1 MARHNNNSGTR
12 FPVTIQVAQSYARLL
27 QIIGLA
33 GVYFIAG
40 KLSYFLAISPEYAS
54 VIWPPSGIALAG
66 VLIYGYRVW
75 PGILLGVL
83 LINGL
88 VPEETRS
95 ISDNLV
101 SVGIT
106 LVIGIGASLQAM
118 LGTYLVRRYAGF
130 PNGLTREK
138 DILWFLFY
146 GGLLSALVNSTLSVA
161 TFVATGRT
169 SAESFLSNWG
179 TWWLGDVLGIV
190 IFTPLALVWMLQAN
204 PVWYN
209 RRMAMTLPVFVLLAL
224 TATAVFFTRHDLT
237 ITWLIFLVGLV
248 LTCLV
253 GIFSLAG
260 SGRECLLQ
268 LMVEERTATLE
279 KLKRRFCSTFESAP
293 IGIVNMSPEGLFLEV
308 NQGFCDFIGI
318 SHQELLTLSFGQ
330 ITHPDYHLADVEK
343 IGRCLA
349 GEISGFTV
357 ENKYLHRKGHLIWGH
372 LTVKLIRHADG
383 SPDYFIEI
391 IEDITRR
398 KEAEDSL
405 RKLSMALEQS
415 QSSVIITDLDA
426 TIEYVNEAFV
436 KITGYSREEIIGQKP
451 SLFKSVHTPKE
462 TYQSMW
468 SALIAGKAWQGEVIN
483 KNKHGDEFIE
493 LTWISPIRQPN
504 GEITHYLGV
513 KEDITDRKHNENQL
527 IIAKDRAELLAK
539 TKAQFLAN
547 MSHEIRTPMNAILG
561 FSELALNKNFPP
573 EAVDYLQKINTAS
586 TSLLDILNDILD
598 LSKLEAGRISIIPAP
613 FHLDDL
619 RGTLYSLFISVAQQ
633 QGLKFTLEV
642 APDVPLNV
650 IGDALRL
657 RQVLINL
664 LGNAFK
670 FTSSGSVSLC
680 ITLQQLDE
688 SEVRLLFCVKDT
700 GVGIAVED
708 QHKLFQPFSQVD
720 GSASRNVT
728 GTGLGLAISRDL
740 LKLMGSDFVLK
751 SSAELG
757 SSFSFELILG
767 LSFLSEQDKVTP
779 LESVRNFCPLLRGTK
794 VLVAEDN
801 FFNQQIV
808 KELLSLSGIRV
819 ELASNGQEALIM
831 LEQGDFDAVL
841 MDLHMPVMDGF
852 EATRQIR
859 GLAQFATLPVIALTA
874 CVTQEDREEC
884 LAAGMND
891 FIGKP
896 INTIQLLSTL
906 AEWLNPDHEV
916 MSEW

>member
-1 MARHNNNSGTR
+1 M
-12 FPVTIQVAQSYARLL
+12 
-27 QIIGLA
+27 
-33 GVYFIAG
+33 
-40 KLSYFLAISPEYAS
+40 
-54 VIWPPSGIALAG
+54 
-66 VLIYGYRVW
+66 
-75 PGILLGVL
+75 
-83 LINGL
+83 
-88 VPEETRS
+88 
-95 ISDNLV
+95 
-101 SVGIT
+101 
-106 LVIGIGASLQAM
+106 
-118 LGTYLVRRYAGF
+118 
-130 PNGLTREK
+130 
-138 DILWFLFY
+138 
-146 GGLLSALVNSTLSVA
+146 
-161 TFVATGRT
+161 
-169 SAESFLSNWG
+169 
-179 TWWLGDVLGIV
+179 
-190 IFTPLALVWMLQAN
+190 
-204 PVWYN
+204 
-209 RRMAMTLPVFVLLAL
+209 
-224 TATAVFFTRHDLT
+224 
-237 ITWLIFLVGLV
+237 
-248 LTCLV
+248 
-253 GIFSLAG
+253 
-260 SGRECLLQ
+260 
-268 LMVEERTATLE
+268 
-279 KLKRRFCSTFESAP
+279 
-293 IGIVNMSPEGLFLEV
+293 
-308 NQGFCDFIGI
+308 
-318 SHQELLTLSFGQ
+318 
-330 ITHPDYHLADVEK
+330 
-343 IGRCLA
+343 
-349 GEISGFTV
+349 
-357 ENKYLHRKGHLIWGH
+357 IWGH

-398 KEAEDSL
+398 KQAEDSL

-451 SLFKSVHTPKE
+451 SLFKSVHTPEE

-513 KEDITDRKHNENQL
+513 KEDITERKHNENQL

-561 FSELALNKNFPP
+561 FSELALNKDFPP

-670 FTSSGSVSLC
+670 FTSSGSVSLG

-767 LSFLSEQDKVTP
+767 LSFLSEQDKVPP
-779 LESVRNFCPLLRGTK
+779 LDTVRNFCPLLRGAK

-819 ELASNGQEALIM
+819 ELASNGQEALRI

-859 GLAQFATLPVIALTA
+859 SSAQFATLPVIALTA

-896 INTIQLLSTL
+896 INTLQLLSTL
-906 AEWLNPDHEV
+906 AEWLKPDYEV
-916 MSEW
+916 MSDW

>member
-33 GVYFIAG
+33 AVYFIAG